1 MSSSFTS
8 TLEKLRQN
16 VRVKLYIESADRY
29 LETIGYTEHNVRH
42 ATNVFRAA
50 GYILR
55 ELRYPER
62 DVTLAEIAGYLHDIG
77 NFLGRQNHDQLGA
90 VLCKDILNDLD
101 ISVEDS
107 IRIMG
112 AIGTHEGE
120 DVGIHDPVAAALLIA
135 DKSDVHYS
143 RVRNPY
149 MVKFDIHDRVNY
161 SAKESRLL
169 VDAEA
174 KTIVLHLTIDTALSQ
189 VIEYFEI
196 FLSRMSVC
204 RKAANVLGCEFQLY
218 INKTRMA

>member
-1 MSSSFTS
+1 MNSGPLS
-8 TLEKLRQN
+8 LQRLKQN
-16 VRVKLYIESADRY
+16 PRVQLYIEGADRY
-29 LETIGYTEHNVRH
+29 LEAIGYTEHNVRH
-42 ATNVFRAA
+42 ATNVSQVA

-55 ELRYPER
+55 ELKYPER
-62 DVTLAEIAGYLHDIG
+62 DVTLAEVAGYLHDIG

-90 VLCKDILNDLD
+90 ILCKDILYDLD
-101 ISVEDS
+101 ISVEDF

-112 AIGTHEGE
+112 AIGTHESE
-120 DVGIHDPVAAALLIA
+120 DMGIHDPVSAALLIA
-135 DKSDVHYS
+135 DKSDVHRS

-161 SAKESRLL
+161 SAKESKLS
-169 VDAEA
+169 VDAGA
-174 KTIVLHLTIDTALSQ
+174 KTIILHLTIDTALSQ

-204 RKAANVLGCEFQLY
+204 RKAAKVLGCEFQLY

>member
-1 MSSSFTS
+1 MNSGPLS
-8 TLEKLRQN
+8 LQRLKQN
-16 VRVKLYIESADRY
+16 PRVKLYIEGADRY
-29 LETIGYTEHNVRH
+29 LEAIGYTEHNVRH
-42 ATNVFRAA
+42 ATNVSQVA

-62 DVTLAEIAGYLHDIG
+62 DVTLAEVAGYLHDIG

-90 VLCKDILNDLD
+90 ILCKDILNDLD

-112 AIGTHEGE
+112 AIGTHESENMG
-120 DVGIHDPVAAALLIA
+120 VHDPVSAALLIA
-135 DKSDVHYS
+135 DKSDVHRS

-161 SAKESRLL
+161 SAKESKLS
-169 VDAEA
+169 VDAGA
-174 KTIVLHLTIDTALSQ
+174 KTIILHLTIDTALSQ

-204 RKAANVLGCEFQLY
+204 RKAAKILGCEFQLY